1 MFKNSI
7 FLKNYPPRGLT
18 AHKKF
23 FTIILTICKHKK
35 SVLQICIGIDVTILY
50 ISRFVNHNGTN
61 AKILAI
67 KRHITG
73 DNFMLADYLKLL
85 KNKKNLTNQELAD
98 LSGVPVGTINRIM
111 AGQTDN
117 PNFQTVCDIVI
128 ALDGSLDELAGIPP
142 RSGNPERS
150 GSVNA
155 EEMLMFRKLIST
167 KDKWIH
173 RLFICLCAL
182 ILFILSVFVL
192 DLLNPSVGFFR
203 G

>member
-1 MFKNSI
+1 
-7 FLKNYPPRGLT
+7 
-18 AHKKF
+18 
-23 FTIILTICKHKK
+23 
-35 SVLQICIGIDVTILY
+35 
-50 ISRFVNHNGTN
+50 
-61 AKILAI
+61 
-67 KRHITG
+67 
-73 DNFMLADYLKLL
+73 MLADYLKLL

-117 PNFQTVCDIVI
+117 PNFQTVCDIVF
-128 ALDGSLDELAGIPP
+128 ALDGSFDELEGILL